1 MLGRSFELYV
11 VFCANSQVM
20 CKKLTLQKQKQ
31 KQKRISSNEDTK
43 IEV

>member
-11 VFCANSQVM
+11 VFCANSQVI
-20 CKKLTLQKQKQ
+20 CKKLTLQKQ